1 MKTAPGLPDAMFT
14 LGRRPEGR
22 PYWNVFDLCS
32 DTVVKLCSVFNT
44 PTAEARALA
53 FVHSNT
59 SIPVP
64 RIRRYIKGQRHGYL
78 LMEKIPGKRL
88 DRVWPSY
95 TPLQKFIVAWTLRGY
110 IRQLRQA
117 SAAYARRH
125 IPGPI
130 SDKPERCNGIAFLF
144 GDRPRGPFNSSK
156 ELVAH
161 FDKSGEC
168 LDYTQPLVLTHG
180 DLSMRNV
187 IVGDDGRLWLV
198 DWTWSAFYP
207 PYFEYIATMSAADND
222 DADHSWRKH
231 IPIVTDGACVKELNF
246 LQRWGSYAKG

>member
-1 MKTAPGLPDAMFT
+1 
-14 LGRRPEGR
+14 
-22 PYWNVFDLCS
+22 
-32 DTVVKLCSVFNT
+32 
-44 PTAEARALA
+44 AEARALA

-64 RIRRYIKGQRHGYL
+64 RIRRYIETDWVGYL

-88 DRVWPSY
+88 DRVWPHY
-95 TPLQKFIVAWTLRGY
+95 TPPQKFFVAWTLRGY

-117 SAAYARRH
+117 SAAYNRRH
-125 IPGPI
+125 IPGPMPN
-130 SDKPERCNGIAFLF
+130 KPEQCEGIGFLF
-144 GDRPRGPFNSSK
+144 SEWPSGPFGSSK

-168 LDYTQPLVLTHG
+168 WDYTQPLVLTHG

-207 PYFEYIATMSAADND
+207 PYFEYIATMSAAD
-222 DADHSWRKH
+222 
-231 IPIVTDGACVKELNF
+231 
-246 LQRWGSYAKG
+246 